1 MRAEAHLTWYAL
13 ITAPQREVAARI
25 DLEAEGQRVIVPME
39 PVWRPPSRHQNSR
52 DYKRSERPLI
62 PGYAFAGVN
71 GRIPYEIYRTSKAYR
86 DVVKFAG
93 IARPVNRAQL
103 QAILD
108 LVEQMEEPPRPG
120 QTIWRVGQHVKVF
133 GRRRPIIAVLKHH
146 VRVMQEFLGAM
157 RPVDVPFDKLEAIP
171 QERLAVN
178 ANQV

>member
-93 IARPVNRAQL
+93 IARPVIRSQL
-103 QAILD
+103 NAILD
-108 LVEQMEEPPRPG
+108 LVEQMERPPKPG
-120 QTIWRVGQHVKVF
+120 QTIWNVGEGVKVL
-133 GRRRPIIAVLKHH
+133 GRRSTIVAVLKHK
-146 VRVMQEFLGAM
+146 VRVLQEFLGSS
-157 RPVDVPFDKLEAIP
+157 REIEVPITKLEKLT
-171 QERLAVN
+171 Q
-178 ANQV
+178 